1 MPRLSDDER
10 RQVLRMIYEEKS
22 SVRKVA
28 AFMKCSPT
36 TVQNLK
42 KKFKKYS
49 LIRDRP
55 RSGRPKKFNDKDETT
70 LHSQIRNNSKINV
83 QEAIKP
89 PINET
94 EVVKN

>member
-10 RQVLRMIYEEKS
+10 RQVLRMIYEDKN

-42 KKFKKYS
+42 KKYKKYS

-55 RSGRPKKFNDKDETT
+55 RSGRPKKFNEKDGSCISSDKA
-70 LHSQIRNNSKINV
+70 NNSNLAV
-83 QEAIKP
+83 QETITTPIK
-89 PINET
+89 E
-94 EVVKN
+94 EKS